1 MKKLMAVLYV
11 FVPAAFV
18 LKFGYK
24 NDTWLFVTAALGII
38 PLAGMMGHATEGLAV
53 RTGPAVGAFLN
64 AALGNAAEL
73 IIALVA
79 LFNGKYEI
87 VQASITGSI
96 IGNILFILGLSFF
109 LGGWKRESQS
119 FSRIA
124 AESGVAMLYVCVSAL
139 SIPSILVMISHFS
152 PKGDI
157 PGDKVHAI
165 SVATSVI
172 LLIVYALSLLFAFKT
187 HKHVFVMDEEE
198 EEHAKHTPMWKIV
211 TQLLVSAGLIAFL
224 AEFLT
229 GSVEHAAE
237 KLGLAQ
243 VFVGVIIVAIVGN
256 AAEHT
261 AAIMFAMK
269 DKMNLAMNIA
279 IESSKQIALFVAPI
293 LILIGAVTGHPMSLD
308 FTPMEAAALGI
319 SVIILALL
327 VLDGKS
333 NWLEGVM
340 LLAVYAVL
348 AVAFYYT
355 KDMTAAPHGAGP
367 PGH

>member
-1 MKKLMAVLYV
+1 MAVLYV

-18 LKFGYK
+18 FKFGYK
-24 NDTWLFVTAALGII
+24 DDTLLFVTAALGII
-38 PLAGMMGHATEGLAV
+38 PLAGMMGHATEGLAT

-79 LFNGKYEI
+79 LSHNRFEI
-87 VQASITGSI
+87 VQASLTGSI
-96 IGNILFILGLSFF
+96 IGNILFILGLSFV
-109 LGGWKRESQS
+109 LGGWKRESQA
-119 FSRIA
+119 FSRVA
-124 AESGVAMLYVCVSAL
+124 AESGVGMLYVSVSAL
-139 SIPSILVMISHFS
+139 SIPSILVTISHFS

-165 SVATSVI
+165 SIATAFV
-172 LLIVYALSLLFAFKT
+172 LLAVYGASLLFAFKT

-198 EEHAKHTPMWKIV
+198 EEHAKQMPMGKIIGMLV
-211 TQLLVSAGLIAFL
+211 TSAVLISFL

-229 GSVEHAAE
+229 GSVEVAAA
-237 KLGLAQ
+237 KLHLPG
-243 VFVGVIIVAIVGN
+243 VFVGVVIVAIVGN

-279 IESSKQIALFVAPI
+279 VESSKQIALFVAP
-293 LILIGAVTGHPMSLD
+293 LLVLVGWATGHPLSLD
-308 FTPMEAAALGI
+308 FTPMEAAAI
-319 SVIILALL
+319 AMSVIILALL

-340 LLAVYAVL
+340 LLAIYAIL
-348 AVAFYYT
+348 AIAFYYT
-355 KDMTAAPHGAGP
+355 KDMAGAPHGGP
-367 PGH
+367 TGH